1 VKLGYVENNIKTIFY
16 VIMRMWFSL
25 ICCNKC
31 DVGLHN
37 ASYLN
42 TEPFVPQITEGK
54 VIKVY
59 DGDTITIAARLP
71 YRDAPI
77 SRFSVRLSGI
87 DSPELKTHNPNE
99 KIAAIMSRDKLHDL
113 IFDKIV
119 TLQNVSLEKYG
130 RILAD
135 VYLDQLHVNQWL
147 LDNHCAVEYDGG
159 KKSDF
164 HSRLSV

>member
-1 VKLGYVENNIKTIFY
+1 MWRFLCCGNDHKLQE
-16 VIMRMWFSL
+16 
-25 ICCNKC
+25 
-31 DVGLHN
+31 

-42 TEPFVPQITEGK
+42 TEPFVPKITEGK

-71 YRDAPI
+71 YINAPI

-87 DSPELKTHNPNE
+87 DSPELKTQNPNE
-99 KIAAIMSRDKLHDL
+99 KIAAIISRDKLHDL

-119 TLQNVSLEKYG
+119 TLRNVSLEKYG

-147 LDNHCAVEYDGG
+147 LDNHCAIKYDGG
-159 KKSDF
+159 QKSDF
-164 HSRLSV
+164 HLR

>member
-1 VKLGYVENNIKTIFY
+1 
-16 VIMRMWFSL
+16 MWLCFL
-25 ICCNKC
+25 CCNKY
-31 DVGLHN
+31 DAGLHN
-37 ASYLN
+37 ACYLN
-42 TEPFVPQITEGK
+42 TEPFVPKITEGK

-71 YRDAPI
+71 YINAPI

-87 DSPELKTHNPNE
+87 DSPELKTHNSNE
-99 KIAAIMSRDKLHDL
+99 KIAAIISRDKLHGL
-113 IFDKIV
+113 IFNKIV

-147 LDNHCAVEYDGG
+147 LDNHCAIKYDGG
-159 KKSDF
+159 QKSDF
-164 HSRLSV
+164 HLR